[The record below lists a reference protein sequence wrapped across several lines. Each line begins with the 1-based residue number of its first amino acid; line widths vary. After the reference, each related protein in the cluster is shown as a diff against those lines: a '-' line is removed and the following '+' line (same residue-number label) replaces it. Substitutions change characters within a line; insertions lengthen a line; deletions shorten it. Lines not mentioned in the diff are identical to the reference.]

1 MFFKIRDLRP
11 HGPSMAISVRMKG
24 ISKED
29 ACFGFRVLKK
39 IPLAVRTMGRNE
51 KEKFSMVQLEPVAAE
66 KEFSIIGFNR
76 SG

>member
-11 HGPSMAISVRMKG
+11 HGPSTAISVRMNG

-29 ACFGFRVLKK
+29 ACLGFEVLKK

-51 KEKFSMVQLEPVAAE
+51 KEKFSMVQAEPVAAE
-66 KEFSIIGFNR
+66 SEFSIIGFNC